1 MKKTMFK
8 ALALLLASVFLLSAC
23 GGKSGG
29 AYTVQDVQTLLD
41 AGVFSGQMER
51 VDKDVLLV
59 LYGIDAATVED
70 CAGALALDSSVSA
83 DEVAVLVLT
92 DEQAAQDAEAALEA
106 RVADQMEV
114 CATYCPGAIP
124 SLESAVVDR
133 VGNTVLLAVGDPDAL
148 PQAVEALGK

>member
-1 MKKTMFK
+1 MKKTTGK
-8 ALALLLASVFLLSAC
+8 VLALLLASVLLLGAC
-23 GGKSGG
+23 GGKRAG

-59 LYGIDAATVED
+59 LYGIDASTVED
-70 CAGALALDSSVSA
+70 CAAALALDSSVSA
-83 DEVAVLVLT
+83 DEVAVLVLA
-92 DEQAAQDAEAALEA
+92 DEQAAQDAETALEA
-106 RVADQMEV
+106 RVADQIEV
-114 CATYCPGAIP
+114 CTTYCPGAIP